1 MEAIINAIAEHI
13 ENWTIANVNQS
24 PSVAVKNFG
33 FCELTNRKSRSKKEG
48 NQPIP
53 VTINGTGD
61 RQQVSL
67 DDRYDFIEWV
77 RWTEPIYSNVNV
89 EDQWGLKQGKR
100 KTLPLRIVIA
110 HKVELGEDLIFD
122 IVNNLPDSFLVD
134 GYDFVFMERWS
145 INPNH
150 EEIYVTELGE
160 TVYELHRFNW
170 NIYVLN
176 VDIEF
181 EKCVGYHPEPPAET
195 ITDEFGICITDV
207 SLNCLTED

>member
-33 FCELTNRKSRSKKEG
+33 FCELTNRKSRSKKES

-61 RQQVSL
+61 REQVSL

-77 RWTEPIYSNVNV
+77 RWTEPIYSNPNI
-89 EDQWGLKQGKR
+89 EDQWGLKEGKR
-100 KTLPLRIVIA
+100 KTVPLRIVIA
-110 HKVELGEDLIFD
+110 YKVELGEDLIVD
-122 IVNNLPDSFLVD
+122 IAENLPEHIILS
-134 GYDFVFMERWS
+134 GYDYIFVERWN

-160 TVYELHRFNW
+160 TVYELHRFDW

-176 VDIEF
+176 VEIEF
-181 EKCVGYHPEPPAET
+181 KQCVGFVPSTEY
-195 ITDEFGICITDV
+195 ITDENGD
-207 SLNCLTED
+207 CLTVN